1 MRQGT
6 PNILEAAL
14 LGTIERAVNTALRH
28 DPATLQQLANYSGH
42 LLQFILRFPAR
53 ELFVLIVEDGVEIY
67 HSSEAMADVSVQG
80 SALDMAAQL
89 LGVQRAEQLIGG
101 PLSIRGNQQLLQE
114 VSELAKHLELD
125 WGAMLSPVLGSE
137 IAQQIDHT
145 GRQLFG
151 WLRNA
156 GTRLLAQSSDYLRH
170 ETQLLPSK
178 RALTGFACDVEELEL
193 ATERLAARVEQLA
206 AKDKA

>member
-1 MRQGT
+1 
-6 PNILEAAL
+6 
-14 LGTIERAVNTALRH
+14 
-28 DPATLQQLANYSGH
+28 
-42 LLQFILRFPAR
+42 
-53 ELFVLIVEDGVEIY
+53 
-67 HSSEAMADVSVQG
+67 
-80 SALDMAAQL
+80 
-89 LGVQRAEQLIGG
+89 VQRQHEVIEAHRTIV
-101 PLSIRGNQQLLQE
+101 GNHTLLKVE
-114 VSELAKHLELD
+114 SELAKHIELD
-125 WGAMLSPVLGSE
+125 WGGLLSPVLRSE
-137 IAQQIDHT
+137 IAQQIAHT